1 MDNGGA
7 TNLGKRQRL
16 SSDNHDDDND
26 KGDDGIGAPQR
37 GRGIG
42 SQWSTMPPMQGR
54 GIGSQWSTMPPM
66 QCSSETPCASAR
78 SYPTKVGQQREKG
91 KSREDQNDLRL
102 KISKPSFDLH
112 PRTEIFVSST
122 QEIAL

>member
-37 GRGIG
+37 
-42 SQWSTMPPMQGR
+42 GR